1 MDTPSVKEQDSKME
15 KIHKLKLSFKDSK
28 QQIKNWE
35 DKFMAEHYRKP
46 NKQDMKEAPDNVQAA
61 HKNCYKIKMFFAKT
75 STSKEV
81 SYDSQSTDI
90 TVNMSTSNTMN
101 IV

>member
-1 MDTPSVKEQDSKME
+1 M
-15 KIHKLKLSFKDSK
+15 
-28 QQIKNWE
+28 N
-35 DKFMAEHYRKP
+35 
-46 NKQDMKEAPDNVQAA
+46 EAPDNVQAA